1 MGDCYHTEI
10 IPMLGILAALRR
22 DAMIQKLQR
31 KFIIVSMLSTLL
43 VLAVIIGS
51 INILNYQKVVG
62 DADSILRILSENNGR
77 FPKREF
83 PMEQD
88 FAAPP
93 AHGKF
98 HPETMSPELP
108 YESRYF
114 SVVVSQGAEIL
125 SIDTG
130 KIAAVSTSEACQY
143 ALQALGLKPSSGFL
157 GDYRYLRKEDA
168 GQTTLIFLD
177 CGRSL
182 STFRS
187 FFISSILVSLLG
199 LASVLALVIIFSKV
213 ALRPVSESYGKQRQF
228 ITDAGHEIKT
238 PLTII
243 DADAE
248 ILEMEFGENEW
259 LEGIRKQT
267 SRLAELTDSLIYL
280 SRMEE
285 PEKRQ
290 AKAEFCLSDA
300 IEETAG
306 SFQALAATQNKTF
319 EMEIAPLLS
328 FYGDEASIRQLI
340 SILLDNALKYS
351 PEHGRITVSLQ
362 KKGKNLL
369 FFVCNESEPI
379 SKEHLSRLF
388 ERFYRADASRNSETG
403 GYGIGLSI
411 AKAIVTAHKGKI
423 CAGSE
428 GHSFQISITF

>member
-1 MGDCYHTEI
+1 
-10 IPMLGILAALRR
+10 
-22 DAMIQKLQR
+22 MIQKLQR

-43 VLAVIIGS
+43 VLAVIIGT

-62 DADSILRILSENNGR
+62 DADSTLRILSENNGK
-77 FPKREF
+77 FPKPEHAVA
-83 PMEQD
+83 QD
-88 FAAPP
+88 FSDPSAR
-93 AHGKF
+93 GDF
-98 HPETMSPELP
+98 HPKAMSPELP

-114 SVVVSQGAEIL
+114 SVIMNENAEIL

-143 ALQALGLKPSSGFL
+143 ALEAWELKGTSGFL
-157 GDYRYLRKEDA
+157 GDYRYLKKDEGDRA
-168 GQTTLIFLD
+168 CLIFLD

-187 FFISSILVSLLG
+187 FFISSILVSALG
-199 LASVLALVIIFSKV
+199 LASVLALVIIFSKL
-213 ALRPVSESYGKQRQF
+213 ALRPVSESYEKQRQF

-259 LEGIRKQT
+259 VQGIRRQT
-267 SRLAELTDSLIYL
+267 LRLAELTNSLIYL

-285 PEKRQ
+285 PENQ
-290 AKAEFCLSDA
+290 QMKAEFCLSDA
-300 IEETAG
+300 MEETAG
-306 SFQALAATQNKTF
+306 SFQALAATQNKSF
-319 EMEIAPLLS
+319 HMEIAPLLS
-328 FYGDEASIRQLI
+328 YYGDEASIRQLI

-351 PEHGRITVSLQ
+351 PEHGRIVVSLQ

-369 FFVCNESEPI
+369 FSVCNEAEPI
-379 SKEHLSRLF
+379 SKEQLSRLF
-388 ERFYRADASRNSETG
+388 ERFYRADSSRNSETG

-423 CAGSE
+423 WANSE
-428 GHSFQISITF
+428 DGHSFKISVLF